1 MTSDDVSRLLAS
13 FAALV
18 AVSTVMGM
26 ATSEYMTL
34 SFCASPGWETA
45 FLTAAIT
52 SDGSASLPSLPS
64 VTMNFLELAS

>member
-26 ATSEYMTL
+26 ATSEYITL
-34 SFCASPGWETA
+34 SFVLRRLGDRLLDGRDHVRRVG
-45 FLTAAIT
+45 FLA
-52 SDGSASLPSLPS
+52 SLPS